1 MRKQGAA
8 GLASSTELTQVNQ
21 TFGMPDLWR
30 AAIWGVAAASALVI
44 AAFASTTAVG
54 IDRLMQAAG
63 QLQGIIRPAGHNQL
77 RPLDARE
84 GRRLAEAVSQLTD
97 DRERLLARLTAVEH
111 SVENVT
117 GSVARMSKA
126 VEEASK
132 GTAAAERPAAS
143 LPAISV
149 EPSPADE
156 STASVNPAAGHAA
169 ERLPVSPSPPA
180 PEPESKPEF
189 GLDIGGGSTIEGLRT
204 LWAKARQQHA
214 AALEGLRPVV
224 HLRESRRAGGVELR
238 LVAGPLPSAAAAAK
252 LCATLNAAGAA
263 CRPAVFDG
271 QRLAAR

>member
-1 MRKQGAA
+1 
-8 GLASSTELTQVNQ
+8 LANSTELTQVNQ

-30 AAIWGVAAASALVI
+30 IAIWGVAAASALVI
-44 AAFASTTAVG
+44 AAFASTTTAG
-54 IDRLMQAAG
+54 TNRLMQAAT
-63 QLQGIIRPAGHNQL
+63 QLQGVIRPASNNPS

-84 GRRLAEAVSQLTD
+84 GRRLAEAVSQLTE
-97 DRERLLARLTAVEH
+97 DRERLLARLSAVEH

-117 GSVARMSKA
+117 GSVARVSKA

-132 GTAAAERPAAS
+132 ATAAPQQPAAS

-149 EPSPADE
+149 EPPSADE
-156 STASVNPAAGHAA
+156 STASVNPAPGAHAAGHLQGSQPQAA
-169 ERLPVSPSPPA
+169 PDPD
-180 PEPESKPEF
+180 SKAEF
-189 GLDIGGGSTIEGLRT
+189 GLDIGGGSTIDGLRA
-204 LWAKARQQHA
+204 LWAKARQQHT
-214 AALEGLRPVV
+214 AALDGLRAVV
-224 HLRESRRAGGVELR
+224 HLRESRRPGGVELR

>member
-1 MRKQGAA
+1 
-8 GLASSTELTQVNQ
+8 
-21 TFGMPDLWR
+21 
-30 AAIWGVAAASALVI
+30 
-44 AAFASTTAVG
+44 
-54 IDRLMQAAG
+54 
-63 QLQGIIRPAGHNQL
+63 
-77 RPLDARE
+77 
-84 GRRLAEAVSQLTD
+84 
-97 DRERLLARLTAVEH
+97 LLARLTAVEH

-132 GTAAAERPAAS
+132 RTAAAERPAAS

-156 STASVNPAAGHAA
+156 STASVNPAAEVHAA

-180 PEPESKPEF
+180 SEPESKPEF
-189 GLDIGGGSTIEGLRT
+189 GLDIGGGGTIEGLRT